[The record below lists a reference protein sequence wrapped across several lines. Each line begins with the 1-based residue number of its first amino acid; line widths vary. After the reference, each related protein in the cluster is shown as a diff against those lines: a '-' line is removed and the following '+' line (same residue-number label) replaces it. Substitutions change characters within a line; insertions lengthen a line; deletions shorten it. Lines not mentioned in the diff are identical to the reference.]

1 MEEFVGVTAK
11 LYDDLIERNQHI
23 LIAGM
28 TGSGK
33 SVMLNGMINSVLYKR
48 ADKHQLL
55 LIDLKRVEFSK
66 YRNTAHCIAFAKT
79 IPEIWRTLSYLS
91 DLIEE
96 RFEEMEE
103 KAQTDWDGP
112 IIHVF
117 VDEMAE
123 LMLKGKELA
132 SKFQSIC
139 EIGRAAGIQVI
150 CATQCPLARV
160 IPTEIKVNFP
170 IIVGLHTSSARHS
183 RNILEVNGC
192 ENLPMYGEA
201 LIQYPT
207 VGIKRV
213 KVPMIDEEWLRKII
227 EADQR
232 VEEKEVVYGED
243 K

>member
-1 MEEFVGVTAK
+1 MPKEFVGVTAE
-11 LYDDLIERNQHI
+11 LYDDLIARGQHI

-33 SVMLNGMINSVLYKR
+33 SVIMNGMINSVLYKN
-48 ADKHQLL
+48 AANHQII

-79 IPEIWRTLSYLS
+79 IPEIWNTLYYLS
-91 DLIEE
+91 NIIDT
-96 RFEEMEE
+96 RFEEMEKRE
-103 KAQTDWDGP
+103 ITEWDGT

-123 LMLKGKELA
+123 LMLKGKDLA
-132 SKFQSIC
+132 SQFQSIC
-139 EIGRAAGIQVI
+139 EIGRAAGVQVI

-170 IIVGLHTSSARHS
+170 IIIGLHTSSARHS
-183 RNILEVNGC
+183 RNILEVSGC

-213 KVPMIDEEWLRKII
+213 TVPMIEPEWLQKII
-227 EADQR
+227 EINQR
-232 VEEKEVVYGED
+232 E
-243 K
+243 